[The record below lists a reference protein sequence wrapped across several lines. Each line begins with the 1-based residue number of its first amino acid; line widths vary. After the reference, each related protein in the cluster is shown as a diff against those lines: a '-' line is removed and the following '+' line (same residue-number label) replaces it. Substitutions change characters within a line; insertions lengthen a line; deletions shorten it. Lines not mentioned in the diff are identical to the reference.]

1 MAAKKTLGDAVISVW
16 RQALEEEAVEVKLD
30 GETYSV
36 GRTRGKKLRVVRF
49 QWRDYKLEGIE
60 QNPQTNSRWAKL
72 AKEGKKIMQFS
83 YNKRYVGNVCGGKL
97 LHYPAW
103 KSSEL
108 PE

>member
-1 MAAKKTLGDAVISVW
+1 MAAKTALGDAVISVW
-16 RQALEEEAVEVKLD
+16 RQALGEEAEEVELD

-49 QWRDYKLEGIE
+49 QWKDYKLDGIE
-60 QNPQTNSRWAKL
+60 QNPHTSSRWAKL

-83 YNKRYVGNVCGGKL
+83 FNKRYVGSVCDGKL
-97 LHYPAW
+97 MRYPAW
-103 KSSEL
+103 KSLDL